1 MLMVG
6 DPNAVARDARGYCTV
21 PVAPV
26 MVEEREDMFGENVLD
41 EYVVLEGGA
50 QEPPEEEVVA
60 PIPAHGPVA
69 LPPEGERVRLKKEAE
84 SKEHKLTHLPKNH
97 YCDACLRGK
106 MKEKYS
112 RRGAFHRE
120 MKKWGDLLTFDHLYS
135 GSLRAR
141 GIHKEPEGFVIKDVY
156 SGLIHVFPVP
166 GKDGSYVTESLQF
179 FRKRES
185 T

>member
-6 DPNAVARDARGYCTV
+6 DPDVVAKDARGYCTV

-26 MVEEREDMFGENVLD
+26 MVEEREDMFGEAVLD
-41 EYVVLEGGA
+41 EHVVPEGEA
-50 QEPPEEEVVA
+50 HEPPGEGSVA
-60 PIPAHGPVA
+60 PLPAPDLPVP
-69 LPPEGERVRLKKEAE
+69 PPEGERIRLKREAE
-84 SKEHKLTHLPKNH
+84 SREHKLTHIPKNH

-112 RRGAFHRE
+112 RGGAFHRE
-120 MKKWGDLLTFDHLYS
+120 MKKWGDLLTLDHLYS
-135 GSLRAR
+135 GTLRAR

-156 SGLIHVFPVP
+156 SGLIH
-166 GKDGSYVTESLQF
+166 DF
-179 FRKRES
+179 FRFREGMRG